1 MVGLLD
7 STLRCIEGVMNS
19 YRCPWA
25 LATTGLAGLEVIQS
39 RAAYRCSGS
48 CLPFVLGADLAE
60 TCLSQLGCR
69 VVHVFSLHPLARAYV
84 SSHKVS
90 GPTPVQPTD
99 SMVYP
104 ASVPPARCQPLL
116 VDLRR
121 YVGLLSF
128 VAGWWLSLLPE
139 RQSTVGE
146 LGHGKPVAIRY
157 VQQRHCL
164 QQHRL
169 IHRLK
174 CQ

>member
-25 LATTGLAGLEVIQS
+25 LATTGLAGSEVIQS
-39 RAAYRCSGS
+39 RAVYRCSGS

-84 SSHKVS
+84 SSRKVS

-139 RQSTVGE
+139 QQSTVGE

-157 VQQRHCL
+157 AQQRQCL
-164 QQHRL
+164 QQHHL
-169 IHRLK
+169 SHRLK